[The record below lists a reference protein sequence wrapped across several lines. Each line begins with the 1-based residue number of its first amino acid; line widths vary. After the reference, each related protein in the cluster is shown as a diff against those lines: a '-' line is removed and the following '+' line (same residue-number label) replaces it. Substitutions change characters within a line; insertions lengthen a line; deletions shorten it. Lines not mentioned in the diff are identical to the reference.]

1 MYDGEDWFGSLTKL
15 MPERMY
21 QIKINEK
28 QKISLDGKLI
38 VSSEHPIRIKKGW
51 NPIGYIL
58 DKSQAVGDALKSII
72 AVEGDR
78 IVAQQG
84 YAEYDGEGW
93 FGTLNTLS
101 PGKGYMYHSKYEGPG
116 DNILIYSP
124 SSKSELRANV
134 TTDNNHWIPS
144 AGQYANNM
152 TMTAMV
158 NVEGN
163 YEIAAFVNGE
173 VRGSARPIYVEAL
186 DSYIYFLTIHGDEV
200 EEMSFR
206 LYDLD
211 TDIEYNLS
219 DRMNY
224 SDNAMVGSLTEPY
237 MFNLEMLGIGEN
249 SAESFNIYPNPTT
262 TNAEINLNATC
273 DKVEVFNALGVKIA
287 EYSNVD
293 SIDAVE
299 TAGIYV
305 IRVTDNGNVQHCR
318 LIVK

>member
-1 MYDGEDWFGSLTKL
+1 MYLVKMKESAT
-15 MPERMY
+15 
-21 QIKINEK
+21 
-28 QKISLDGKLI
+28 ISISGKLVDLNSI
-38 VSSEHPIRIKKGW
+38 EITLYPGW
-51 NPIGYIL
+51 NWIAYPCNTPTEINVAL
-58 DKSQAVGDALKSII
+58 SNLTPAVGDKIKTDDPFADYYQTEQGGIWYGSLSQLTPGAGYLYYNSTDQIKKFKY
-72 AVEGDR
+72 AV
-78 IVAQQG
+78 
-84 YAEYDGEGW
+84 
-93 FGTLNTLS
+93 
-101 PGKGYMYHSKYEGPG
+101 
-116 DNILIYSP
+116 

>member
-1 MYDGEDWFGSLTKL
+1 MNKSAT
-15 MPERMY
+15 
-21 QIKINEK
+21 
-28 QKISLDGKLI
+28 ISISGKLVDLNSI
-38 VSSEHPIRIKKGW
+38 EITLCPGW
-51 NPIGYIL
+51 NWIAYPCNTPTEINVAL
-58 DKSQAVGDALKSII
+58 SNLTPAVGDKIKTDDPFADYYQTEQGGIWYGSLNQLTPGAGYLYYNSTDQIKKFKY
-72 AVEGDR
+72 AV
-78 IVAQQG
+78 
-84 YAEYDGEGW
+84 
-93 FGTLNTLS
+93 
-101 PGKGYMYHSKYEGPG
+101 
-116 DNILIYSP
+116 

-211 TDIEYNLS
+211 TDVEYNLS

-305 IRVTDNGNVQHCR
+305 IRVTNNNNVQHCR